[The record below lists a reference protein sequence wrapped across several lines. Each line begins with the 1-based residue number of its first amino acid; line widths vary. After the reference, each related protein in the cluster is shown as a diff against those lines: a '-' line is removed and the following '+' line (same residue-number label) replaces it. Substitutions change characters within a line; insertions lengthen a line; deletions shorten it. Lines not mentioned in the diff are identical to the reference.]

1 MTPAAIPAPLTDPR
15 DAAAA
20 AARFAAA
27 ATPDVRYAVLDTPA
41 GRLIAATTARGLVRL
56 AYEDW
61 NGGVDAVVATLAERL
76 SPRILEQPA
85 ALDRVARELDE
96 YFTGE
101 RTTFDLPIDWSL
113 VTPFGRRV
121 LGAARRIPYGE
132 VATYAAVAAGAGS
145 PGGSR
150 AAGNALGANP
160 IPIVIPCH
168 RVVRSGGALGGYT
181 GGLQRKELLL
191 GVEHRARGQERGG
204 R

>member
-1 MTPAAIPAPLTDPR
+1 MTPAAIPSPRTDPR

-41 GRLIAATTARGLVRL
+41 GHVIAATTVRGLVRL

-61 NGGVDAVVATLAERL
+61 NGGVDAVVEVLAERL

-85 ALDRVARELDE
+85 ALDHVARELDE
-96 YFTGE
+96 YFAGD
-101 RTTFDLPIDWSL
+101 RRAFDLPIDWSL

-121 LGAARRIPYGE
+121 LRATARIPYGD
-132 VATYAAVAAGAGS
+132 VATYADVAAGAGS

-150 AAGNALGANP
+150 AAGNALSANP

-181 GGLQRKELLL
+181 GGLERKELLL
-191 GVEHRARGQERGG
+191 GVERGIGG

>member
-1 MTPAAIPAPLTDPR
+1 MTPAAIPSPRTDPR

-20 AARFAAA
+20 AARFAAG

-41 GRLIAATTARGLVRL
+41 GHVIAATTVRGLVRL

-61 NGGVDAVVATLAERL
+61 NGGVDAVVEVLAERL

-85 ALDRVARELDE
+85 ALDHVARELDE
-96 YFTGE
+96 YFAGD
-101 RTTFDLPIDWSL
+101 RRAFDLPIDWSL

-121 LGAARRIPYGE
+121 LRATARIPYGD
-132 VATYAAVAAGAGS
+132 VATYADVAAGAGS

-181 GGLQRKELLL
+181 GGLERKELLL
-191 GVEHRARGQERGG
+191 GVERGLGG

>member
-1 MTPAAIPAPLTDPR
+1 MTPAAIPSPRTDPR

-41 GRLIAATTARGLVRL
+41 GHVIAATTVRGLVRL

-61 NGGVDAVVATLAERL
+61 NGGVDAVVEVLAERL

-85 ALDRVARELDE
+85 ALDHVARELDE
-96 YFTGE
+96 YFAGD
-101 RTTFDLPIDWSL
+101 RRAFDLPIDWSL

-121 LGAARRIPYGE
+121 LRATARIPYGD
-132 VATYAAVAAGAGS
+132 VATYADVAAGAGS

-181 GGLQRKELLL
+181 GGLERKELLL
-191 GVEHRARGQERGG
+191 GVERGLGG

>member
-1 MTPAAIPAPLTDPR
+1 MTPAAIPSPRTDPR

-41 GRLIAATTARGLVRL
+41 GHVIAATTVRGLVRL

-61 NGGVDAVVATLAERL
+61 NGGVDAVVEVLAERL

-85 ALDRVARELDE
+85 ALDHVARELDE
-96 YFTGE
+96 YFAGD
-101 RTTFDLPIDWSL
+101 RRAFDLPIDWSL

-121 LGAARRIPYGE
+121 LRATARIPYGD
-132 VATYAAVAAGAGS
+132 VATYADVAAGAGS

-181 GGLQRKELLL
+181 GGLERKELLL
-191 GVEHRARGQERGG
+191 GVERGIGG